1 MCFLL
6 KDFIFDCFDILSQV
20 FGEVPWYVMILP
32 SLRPPPPYSYFL
44 RSNLDTASTDSQIY
58 PIECRNNSG
67 GYVSDGRSVVDM
79 TSTRIRDREE
89 FMGVGREQDEM
100 V

>member
-1 MCFLL
+1 L
-6 KDFIFDCFDILSQV
+6 QV

-44 RSNLDTASTDSQIY
+44 RSNLDRAVERDNASTNNSQTSY
-58 PIECRNNSG
+58 AMECRGSG
-67 GYVSDGRSVVDM
+67 YESGGRSVVDM

-89 FMGVGREQDEM
+89 IMGGTGDEM